1 MPDAVKPEICLTGK
15 LLYPVHIGLPAYI
28 QEPDGY
34 RGLPPREIGRIL
46 NTLGLRVQEGERFQA
61 GRYVSGIY
69 ADCDIRLD
77 EFRETGRNVLRA
89 VIPDRQNRFP
99 EDPQCEDPY
108 RLQSMDTED
117 LYEREGMLS

>member
-1 MPDAVKPEICLTGK
+1 MREGGKRVPALYLQCAYSWHGEIWPPGFSSGPESSS
-15 LLYPVHIGLPAYI
+15 
-28 QEPDGY
+28 
-34 RGLPPREIGRIL
+34 REIGRIL

-99 EDPQCEDPY
+99 EDPQCEEPY
-108 RLQSMDTED
+108 RLQSIDTEE